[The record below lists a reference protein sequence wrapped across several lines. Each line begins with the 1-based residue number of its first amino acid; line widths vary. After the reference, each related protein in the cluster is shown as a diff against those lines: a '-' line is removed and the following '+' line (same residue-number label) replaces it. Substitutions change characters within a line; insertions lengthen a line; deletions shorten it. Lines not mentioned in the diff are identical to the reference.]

1 MDLIE
6 LLELNNVFEC
16 HLKEFNNEDHLHIED
31 AVMCLVPLFENV
43 HNRFPHLLTNVS
55 LAVDL
60 FLNMVLN
67 IYDG

>member
-6 LLELNNVFEC
+6 LLELNDVFEC
-16 HLKEFNNEDHLHIED
+16 HLKEYNKEDHLRIED
-31 AVMCLVPLFENV
+31 AVMCLVPLFESV
-43 HNRFPHLLTNVS
+43 HDRVPHLLKNVS

-60 FLNMVLN
+60 VLNMILN